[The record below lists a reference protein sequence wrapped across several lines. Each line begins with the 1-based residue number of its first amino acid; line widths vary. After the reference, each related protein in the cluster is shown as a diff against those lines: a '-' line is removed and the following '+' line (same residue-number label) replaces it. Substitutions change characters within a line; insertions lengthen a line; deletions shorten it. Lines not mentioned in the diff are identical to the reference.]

1 MAILCPQT
9 NSASSLKPNAMFVF
23 VFAVSNQ
30 FTQETESNWMNVTF
44 VSGYFSFFNDY
55 ITQFKA
61 YLVMMYSFVIK

>member
-1 MAILCPQT
+1 MAILCPYT
-9 NSASSLKPNAMFVF
+9 TSASSLKPNARF

-61 YLVMMYSFVIK
+61 YLVMMHSFVIK